1 MSAPRIAVDAM
12 GGDAGPAAMLG
23 GIERALRADRSLRFT
38 VVGDEALLAP
48 QLERLALPAGS
59 ATILHAPDSIAG
71 DEKPSQALRR
81 ARTTSMGLAINAV
94 KEGAADAALSAGNTG
109 ALMAMSKL
117 ALRTMPGID
126 RPALTALLPT
136 LGSHDCVMLDLG
148 ANTECDAQ
156 NLVQFAVMGA
166 AYARTAL
173 GLKRPRVK
181 LLNIGTEELK
191 GTDELKEAAAM
202 LREATYLPL
211 AFNGFTEGD
220 QLSRGNVDVVVTD
233 GFSGNIALKTAEGT
247 ARFVTDLLRR
257 AFTSSLR
264 SKAGFALS
272 KPALHMLKVH
282 LDPNN
287 HNGAVF
293 LGLNGL
299 VVKSHGGATAKGIA
313 NAIAVAARMV
323 RGDIVRQVTTDL
335 DEFRAHAFAGA
346 TVSSDPS

>member
-1 MSAPRIAVDAM
+1 
-12 GGDAGPAAMLG
+12 
-23 GIERALRADRSLRFT
+23 
-38 VVGDEALLAP
+38 
-48 QLERLALPAGS
+48 
-59 ATILHAPDSIAG
+59 
-71 DEKPSQALRR
+71 
-81 ARTTSMGLAINAV
+81 
-94 KEGAADAALSAGNTG
+94 
-109 ALMAMSKL
+109 
-117 ALRTMPGID
+117 MPGID

-136 LGSHDCVMLDLG
+136 LGTHDLVMLDLG

-166 AYARTAL
+166 AYARTVL
-173 GLKRPRVK
+173 DIERPRVK

-191 GTDELKEAAAM
+191 GTDELKDAAAM
-202 LREATYLPL
+202 LREASYLRL
-211 AFNGFTEGD
+211 KFDGFTEGD
-220 QLSRGNVDVVVTD
+220 QLSRGKVDVVVTD

-299 VVKSHGGATAKGIA
+299 VVKSHGGANAKGVA

-323 RGDIVRQVTTDL
+323 KGDIVNQVTTDL

-346 TVSSDPS
+346 SS